1 MMSFYQII
9 VFKIL
14 CFGLSVLFTKK
25 PLNIFQGLTG
35 SEQDHGLRRSRR
47 AKKVVPSQN
56 PFQSRSFRNFFLK
69 QFNDLPSSLNNINPK
84 IPKEKKKLR
93 AWVEEH
99 VNMHNAWKN

>member
-25 PLNIFQGLTG
+25 PLNIFKGLTG
-35 SEQDHGLRRSRR
+35 NEEGQELRRSSR
-47 AKKVVPSQN
+47 AKKIVPSQN
-56 PFQSRSFRNFFLK
+56 HFQSRSFRNFFLK
-69 QFNDLPSSLNNINPK
+69 HYNDLPSSLRNIYPK
-84 IPKEKKKLR
+84 IPKEKKKLK

-99 VNMHNAWKN
+99 VQMHNAWKN